1 MTLPDLD
8 ERNHKSA
15 VYRAIGTPKM
25 VNVLWWHY
33 ATKDGM
39 AYMLLLR
46 AQEQKPGFDP
56 RGPEPK
62 WLKARTGDGAT
73 VWAAELPMLFS
84 AADLKSKFQRLRG
97 VNIDPR
103 DEEKLRRHAAK
114 AWRFDL

>member
-1 MTLPDLD
+1 MMPELD
-8 ERNHKSA
+8 YKHQKSA

-46 AQEQKPGFDP
+46 AQEQKPAHDP
-56 RGPEPK
+56 QGPEPK

-73 VWAAELPMLFS
+73 VWAAELPMLFKAS
-84 AADLKSKFQRLRG
+84 CLKSNFQRLRG

-103 DEEKLRRHAAK
+103 DEGKLRRHALA